1 MRFGVVAS
9 VGSLRRSIP
18 WIPIGWV
25 WIYDIAWMFVPG
37 GVRLLTGRFAALGTT
52 RQVTDVVNQLL
63 RLHAAS

>member
-18 WIPIGWV
+18 WILIAWV
-25 WIYDIAWMFVPG
+25 WIYNIAWMFVPG
-37 GVRLLTGRFAALGTT
+37 GVRLLTGGFAAVRTT
-52 RQVTDVVNQLL
+52 RQVTAVVNQPL